1 MKLLAFMSLMLVA
14 VLFAAARLAESSR
27 EARLSGVLRAL
38 PILTAALFTLG
49 FWLLASNM
57 EHPID
62 P

>member
-14 VLFAAARLAESSR
+14 VLFAAARLAESSS